1 MDLLSEKRKQLAS
14 AMAASKDKLIRQA
27 INSLIGEDWCIRDLT
42 GRGEFLIL
50 PDKTEIFK
58 FDGMELIHFMI
69 PRTEIDYSKAGMVVN
84 SVQEYRFLNLA
95 AQ

>member
-1 MDLLSEKRKQLAS
+1 MDLLREKLVLAMVARK
-14 AMAASKDKLIRQA
+14 DELIRQA
-27 INSLIGEDWCIRDLT
+27 INSVIGDDWCIRDLI
-42 GRGEFLIL
+42 GRGEFLVL

-58 FDGMELIHFMI
+58 FDGVELIHFMP
-69 PRTEIDYSKAGMVVN
+69 PRTEIDDSKVGMVVN